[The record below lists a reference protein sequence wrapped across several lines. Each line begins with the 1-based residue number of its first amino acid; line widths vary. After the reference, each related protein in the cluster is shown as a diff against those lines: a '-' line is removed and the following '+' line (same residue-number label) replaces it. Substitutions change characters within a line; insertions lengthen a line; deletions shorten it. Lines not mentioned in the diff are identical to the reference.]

1 MKADNANRRSS
12 RGSDALS
19 ILMSQHEEV
28 DELIEKIEGSDDP
41 DAKSELFQT
50 LADKIAAHSTIEEKL
65 FYPSVM
71 SDETQDLLLE
81 STEEHLVVKRTLAD
95 MLELDPD
102 DERFDAKLAVVKESL
117 DHHAHE
123 MEEGQLFP
131 LVQKLLSADE
141 LEALG
146 GELLAFSEALL
157 ERQPRQQIPAETREA
172 ARL

>member
-19 ILMSQHEEV
+19 ILMAQHQEV
-28 DELIEKIEGSDDP
+28 DDLIEQLEDIDDP
-41 DAKSELFQT
+41 DERLELFQT
-50 LADKIAAHSTIEEKL
+50 LADKVAAHSAIEEKL

-102 DERFDAKLAVVKESL
+102 DERFDAKLAVLKESL

-131 LVQKLLSADE
+131 LVRKLLSADE

-146 GELLAFSEALL
+146 GELLSLFESLL
-157 ERQPRQQIPAETREA
+157 EREPRQQIASETREA

>member
-41 DAKSELFQT
+41 DEKSALFQT

-71 SDETQDLLLE
+71 SDETQELLLE
-81 STEEHLVVKRTLAD
+81 FTEEHLVVKRTLAD
-95 MLELDPD
+95 MLELDAD
-102 DERFDAKLAVVKESL
+102 DERFDAKLAVVKEALS
-117 DHHAHE
+117 HHAHV
-123 MEEGQLFP
+123 EEEAKLFP
-131 LVQKLLSADE
+131 VVRKLLSADE

-146 GELLAFSEALL
+146 GELLALSEFLL
-157 ERQPRQQIPAETREA
+157 EHQPRQQIPAETREA